1 MIRIV
6 STLCVGLLGFTVLSA
21 YHVSEQARVAKQELR
36 QTEKRIATETSEVS
50 VLEVQWQK
58 QASPETI
65 QKLAEASLG
74 MRNTTTVQL
83 ASVEQLPRRSDA
95 LNGEEMQQAS
105 LQTRP
110 LSGLATSVPMLKI
123 SARSGM

>member
-6 STLCVGLLGFTVLSA
+6 STLCVGLLGFTVISA

-36 QTEKRIATETSEVS
+36 RTEKQITAETSEIS
-50 VLEVQWQK
+50 VLEAQWQK

-74 MRNTTTVQL
+74 MRNTITVQL
-83 ASVEQLPRRSDA
+83 ASVSLLPRRSSA

-105 LQTRP
+105 LQSP
-110 LSGLATSVPMLKI
+110 AAPEPIPVLKI
-123 SARSGM
+123 SDRRGM

>member
-6 STLCVGLLGFTVLSA
+6 STLCVGLLGFTVISA
-21 YHVSEQARVAKQELR
+21 YHVSEQARIAKQELR
-36 QTEKRIATETSEVS
+36 HTETQIASETTEIS

-74 MRNTTTVQL
+74 MGNTTTVQL
-83 ASVEQLPRRSDA
+83 AAVTQLPRRSDA

-105 LQTRP
+105 LQS
-110 LSGLATSVPMLKI
+110 SGAPMPTPVLKI

>member
-65 QKLAEASLG
+65 QKLAEVSLG

-105 LQTRP
+105 LQTLP

>member
-6 STLCVGLLGFTVLSA
+6 STLCVGLLGFTVISA
-21 YHVSEQARVAKQELR
+21 YHVSEEARIAKQELR
-36 QTEKRIATETSEVS
+36 HTEKQIAMETSEIS

-83 ASVEQLPRRSDA
+83 ASVSQLPRRSDA

-105 LQTRP
+105 MQ
-110 LSGLATSVPMLKI
+110 GTSVPVPMLKI

>member
-6 STLCVGLLGFTVLSA
+6 STLCVGLLGFTVISA
-21 YHVSEQARVAKQELR
+21 YHVSEEARIAKQELR
-36 QTEKRIATETSEVS
+36 QTEKQIVLETSAIS

-58 QASPETI
+58 QANPEAI

-74 MRNTTTVQL
+74 VHNTTTVQL
-83 ASVEQLPRRSDA
+83 ASVAELPRRSDA

-105 LQTRP
+105 MQTQAMVMPVP
-110 LSGLATSVPMLKI
+110 LLKI

>member
-6 STLCVGLLGFTVLSA
+6 STLCVGLLGFTVISA
-21 YHVSEQARVAKQELR
+21 YHVSEEARIAKQELHHT
-36 QTEKRIATETSEVS
+36 QKQIAMETSEIS
-50 VLEVQWQK
+50 VLEVQWQN
-58 QASPETI
+58 QASPEAI

-74 MRNTTTVQL
+74 MHNTSTVQL
-83 ASVEQLPRRSDA
+83 ASVAQLPRRSSA

-105 LQTRP
+105 LQTTVMAIP
-110 LSGLATSVPMLKI
+110 VLKV

>member
-65 QKLAEASLG
+65 QKLAEVSLG

-105 LQTRP
+105 LQTLP
-110 LSGLATSVPMLKI
+110 SSGLATSVPMLKI

>member
-6 STLCVGLLGFTVLSA
+6 STLCVGLLGFTVISA
-21 YHVSEQARVAKQELR
+21 YHVSEEARIAKQELR
-36 QTEKRIATETSEVS
+36 RTETQIAMETSEIS
-50 VLEVQWQK
+50 VLEAQWQK

-83 ASVEQLPRRSDA
+83 ASVSQLPRRSDA

-105 LQTRP
+105 LQSPVTP
-110 LSGLATSVPMLKI
+110 MSVPVLKI

>member
-6 STLCVGLLGFTVLSA
+6 STLCVGLLGFTVISA
-21 YHVSEQARVAKQELR
+21 YHVSEEARVTKQELR
-36 QTEKRIATETSEVS
+36 LTNQQIALETSAIS

-58 QASPETI
+58 QANPETI

-83 ASVEQLPRRSDA
+83 ASVTQLPRRSDA

-105 LQTRP
+105 LQTAP
-110 LSGLATSVPMLKI
+110 APIPMLKI